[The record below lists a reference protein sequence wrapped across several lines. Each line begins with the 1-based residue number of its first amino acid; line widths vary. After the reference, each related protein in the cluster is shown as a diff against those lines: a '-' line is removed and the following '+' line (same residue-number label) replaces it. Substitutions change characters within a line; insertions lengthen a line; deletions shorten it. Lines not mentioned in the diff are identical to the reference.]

1 MINLIKK
8 DFIVSIRGEGIRN
21 IKYLLVFL
29 FMYFFL
35 NSASYYITPI
45 FISYLIVANTFYNDY
60 KSNNMNYINS
70 IPVSKED
77 IVYSKYILAFIV
89 IILVTTICSLI
100 NFILEPIFHRS
111 SVLNDIYF
119 SLSIFILIISI
130 VLPMYFKFG
139 YHNIRNI
146 AGGLSVVIFFIAF
159 IPMDMIATMIYHSSI
174 SNESSYISFSGS
186 FSNLLNFLVNQFRVM
201 NISMPIIVMTIS
213 IIFILSMYISL
224 KIINKK
230 NNKIKTNKFIK
241 LSLIIIII
249 STLFVLGNKFIFKN
263 LIHENDYLIKNDF
276 EIDIKLNKKYETKNG
291 LKLRFKIE
299 NPTKYTFRLEE
310 SYITFDMYKDKNK
323 EMITNSPLK
332 IDMKN
337 SFEESDI
344 NSQIITKGI
353 KPHSYAY
360 MEFTIPK
367 GLNLDDDYFSLDS
380 IVYDIEGQFVVDLP
394 FTDGGYITIRPDF
407 NMGGSMSEVSLSEL
421 NKDNK

>member
-8 DFIVSIRGEGIRN
+8 DFIVSIKGEGIRN
-21 IKYLLVFL
+21 IKYVLVFL
-29 FMYFFL
+29 FMYFFF
-35 NSASYYITPI
+35 NSSSYYITPI

-60 KSNNMNYINS
+60 KLNNMNYINS

-119 SLSIFILIISI
+119 SLSIFMLIMSI
-130 VLPMYFKFG
+130 ALPMYFKLG
-139 YHNIRNI
+139 YHNIRTI
-146 AGGLSVVIFFIAF
+146 AGILSVFIFFIAF
-159 IPMDMIATMIYHSSI
+159 IPMDMIATMIHHSSI

-201 NISMPIIVMTIS
+201 NISMPIIVMTIF

-230 NNKIKTNKFIK
+230 NKNIKTNKFIK
-241 LSLIIIII
+241 LSLFMIII
-249 STLFVLGNKFIFKN
+249 SALFILGNKFIFKN
-263 LIHENDYLIKNDF
+263 LIHEDDYLIKNNF
-276 EIDIKLNKKYETKNG
+276 EIDIKLNKKYQTKNG

-323 EMITNSPLK
+323 EMLTNSPLK
-332 IDMKN
+332 IDMKYP
-337 SFEESDI
+337 FEESDI
-344 NSQIITKGI
+344 NWPLFSKGI
-353 KPHSYAY
+353 KPHSYTY
-360 MEFTIPK
+360 MEYTIPK

-380 IVYDIEGQFVVDLP
+380 IAYDITGKFLVDLP
-394 FTDGGYITIRPDF
+394 FTHIGDIIIRPDF
-407 NMGGSMSEVSLSEL
+407 NMGGSMSEVSLPEL
-421 NKDNK
+421 KNNK

>member
-35 NSASYYITPI
+35 NSASYYTTPI

-119 SLSIFILIISI
+119 SLSIFILIVSI

-146 AGGLSVVIFFIAF
+146 AGGLSVFIFFIAF
-159 IPMDMIATMIYHSSI
+159 IPIDMITIMIHN
-174 SNESSYISFSGS
+174 SNIQNELSCISFTGP
-186 FSNLLNFLVNQFRVM
+186 FSDLLIFLDNM
-201 NISMPIIVMTIS
+201 NITMPAIVMTIF

-310 SYITFDMYKDKNK
+310 SYITFDMYEDKNK
-323 EMITNSPLK
+323 EMMTNSPLK

-337 SFEESDI
+337 SFEESDV
-344 NSQIITKGI
+344 NWQIITKGI

-360 MEFTIPK
+360 VEYTIPK

-394 FTDGGYITIRPDF
+394 FTDGGYITIRPVF
-407 NMGGSMSEVSLSEL
+407 NMGGSISEVSLPEL

>member
-201 NISMPIIVMTIS
+201 NISMPIIVMTIF

-323 EMITNSPLK
+323 EMMTNSPLK

-337 SFEESDI
+337 SFEESDV
-344 NSQIITKGI
+344 NWPLFSKGI
-353 KPHSYAY
+353 KPHSYTY
-360 MEFTIPK
+360 MEYTIPK

-380 IVYDIEGQFVVDLP
+380 IAYDITGKFLVDLP
-394 FTDGGYITIRPDF
+394 FTHIGDIIIRPDF
-407 NMGGSMSEVSLSEL
+407 NMGGSMSEVSLPEL
-421 NKDNK
+421 KNNK

>member
-1 MINLIKK
+1 MLNLIKK
-8 DFIVSIRGEGIRN
+8 DFIVSIKGEGIRN
-21 IKYLLVFL
+21 IKYVLVFL
-29 FMYFFL
+29 FMYFFF
-35 NSASYYITPI
+35 NSSSYYITPI

-70 IPVSKED
+70 IPLSKED

-119 SLSIFILIISI
+119 SLSIFILIVSI

-139 YHNIRNI
+139 YHNIRTI
-146 AGGLSVVIFFIAF
+146 AGILSVFIFFIAF
-159 IPMDMIATMIYHSSI
+159 IPMDIIATMIHHSSI
-174 SNESSYISFSGS
+174 SNELSCISFTGT

-201 NISMPIIVMTIS
+201 NISMPIIVITIF

-230 NNKIKTNKFIK
+230 NNNIKTNKFIK
-241 LSLIIIII
+241 LSLFMIII
-249 STLFVLGNKFIFKN
+249 SALFILGNKFIFKN
-263 LIHENDYLIKNDF
+263 LIHEDDYLIKNNF
-276 EIDIKLNKKYETKNG
+276 EIDIKLNKKYQTKNG

-323 EMITNSPLK
+323 EMLTNSPLK
-332 IDMKN
+332 IDMKYP
-337 SFEESDI
+337 FEESDI
-344 NSQIITKGI
+344 NWPLFSKGI
-353 KPHSYAY
+353 KPHSYTY
-360 MEFTIPK
+360 MEYTIPK

-380 IVYDIEGQFVVDLP
+380 IAYDITGKFLVDLP
-394 FTDGGYITIRPDF
+394 FTHIGDIIIRPDF
-407 NMGGSMSEVSLSEL
+407 NMGGSMSEVSLPEL
-421 NKDNK
+421 KNNK